1 MSLASAVAA
10 PRVLNIADLRRAA
23 ERRLPRVVFDYV
35 DGAADTESTLRA
47 NDSIFDTVLFR
58 PRGAVAA
65 PRADLGVT
73 VLGTRFSLPFL
84 LAPVGSARMLY
95 PKAEV
100 EAARVAGAAGA
111 GFILSTLAGTALE
124 EVKAGA
130 TGTCWYQV
138 YLCGGREVASAAIER
153 AKKAGYTALAVTV
166 DTAISGHRER
176 DFRNGIKALLGSNPF
191 SKLGHL
197 WQFVSHPRWLVRY
210 LLDGG
215 LMRFP
220 NVVLSDGP
228 MRYADV
234 SAALE
239 QSVVTWA
246 DLKWIREIWKGPI
259 LIKGI
264 LTAEDGRRAVDEGAE
279 GVIVSNH
286 GGRQLDGVFPSLRAL
301 PEVVAA
307 VGGKT
312 TVLMDGGIR
321 RGSDIVKALILGAR
335 AVLVGRAYAWG
346 LGAAGGAGDARAIE
360 ILTAD
365 LHRTLRLLGCA
376 SLSELDP
383 SLIELPADFALGKRQ
398 LGTG

>member
-239 QSVVTWA
+239 QSVWV
-246 DLKWIREIWKGPI
+246 
-259 LIKGI
+259 
-264 LTAEDGRRAVDEGAE
+264 RA
-279 GVIVSNH
+279 
-286 GGRQLDGVFPSLRAL
+286 RAL
-301 PEVVAA
+301 WAVRRYRSAPSVPRAEHRPAAAWSERVPEP
-307 VGGKT
+307 
-312 TVLMDGGIR
+312 
-321 RGSDIVKALILGAR
+321 
-335 AVLVGRAYAWG
+335 
-346 LGAAGGAGDARAIE
+346 AGWSY
-360 ILTAD
+360 L
-365 LHRTLRLLGCA
+365 
-376 SLSELDP
+376 
-383 SLIELPADFALGKRQ
+383 
-398 LGTG
+398 